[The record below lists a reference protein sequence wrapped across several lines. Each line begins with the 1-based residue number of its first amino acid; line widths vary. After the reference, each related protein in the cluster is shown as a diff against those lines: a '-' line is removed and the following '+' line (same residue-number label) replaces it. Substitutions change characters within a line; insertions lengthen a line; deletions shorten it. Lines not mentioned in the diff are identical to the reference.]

1 MAKNSDTLHR
11 VAATFQGGRDPDQ
24 DAVIQWLGTLPKD
37 DKGQLRRSV
46 LKYHLQRAL
55 LNYMHSGL
63 ANSLSVGMAPGT
75 PAAPT
80 APRTMV
86 PAPAPAPAVQQVPVF
101 ATATA
106 PVVPVAAPLPSA
118 SVAEQDNIP
127 TLTDTV
133 GTVPVAAAP
142 APAAEG
148 KKPGGLL
155 RNRIKNSMNSGV
167 NE

>member
-55 LNYMHSGL
+55 LHYIHSGL
-63 ANSLSVGMAPGT
+63 ASSQSVGVVPGAPA
-75 PAAPT
+75 PSPAPRAAAPT
-80 APRTMV
+80 PAPVV
-86 PAPAPAPAVQQVPVF
+86 PAVPVF
-101 ATATA
+101 AVAQT
-106 PVVPVAAPLPSA
+106 PVAAVPAVVPAATVDHDS
-118 SVAEQDNIP
+118 IP
-127 TLTDTV
+127 TLTDTL
-133 GTVPVAAAP
+133 GAVPIAAAP
-142 APAAEG
+142 AAPAEG

>member
-55 LNYMHSGL
+55 LHYIHSGL
-63 ANSLSVGMAPGT
+63 ASSQSVGVVPGAPATSPAPRAAT
-75 PAAPT
+75 PAPT
-80 APRTMV
+80 
-86 PAPAPAPAVQQVPVF
+86 PAPAVPVVPVF
-101 ATATA
+101 AA
-106 PVVPVAAPLPSA
+106 PVTPVAAV
-118 SVAEQDNIP
+118 VAAAPAIAEHDNIP
-127 TLTDTV
+127 TLTDTL
-133 GTVPVAAAP
+133 GAVPIAP
-142 APAAEG
+142 APASTGEG